1 MPELNGAEVMANFT
15 QKAIKETFL
24 TLLDEKPLSQ
34 ISVKMLVE
42 ACGINRNTFY
52 YHYADIPALIEEIVT
67 GEAERIIAQYPTID
81 TLRDGLSAVLE
92 FASANRRSLLHIYN
106 SVNRDIF
113 ERYLWKV
120 CDHIVEAY
128 GVKALKGINIGPL
141 DREIMKRFYKCEC
154 FGLAI
159 EWMDGGLPENFN
171 LQLDRFC
178 ELQAGVIEE
187 MAKRA
192 EKCV

>member
-1 MPELNGAEVMANFT
+1 MANFT
-15 QKAIKETFL
+15 QKAIKDTFL
-24 TLLDEKPLSQ
+24 KLLDERPLSQ

-42 ACGINRNTFY
+42 ECGINRNTFY

-67 GEAERIIAQYPTID
+67 EEAERIIAQYPTID
-81 TLRDGLSAVLE
+81 TLRDGLNAVLE

-120 CDHIVEAY
+120 CEHIVEAY
-128 GVKALKGINIGPL
+128 GVKALKGMDIEPL

-159 EWMDGGLPENFN
+159 EWMDGGLPENFS

-178 ELQAGVIEE
+178 ELQTGVIEE

-192 EKCV
+192 EKQN

>member
-92 FASANRRSLLHIYN
+92 FASANR
-106 SVNRDIF
+106 
-113 ERYLWKV
+113 
-120 CDHIVEAY
+120 
-128 GVKALKGINIGPL
+128 
-141 DREIMKRFYKCEC
+141 
-154 FGLAI
+154 
-159 EWMDGGLPENFN
+159 
-171 LQLDRFC
+171 
-178 ELQAGVIEE
+178 
-187 MAKRA
+187 
-192 EKCV
+192 

>member
-1 MPELNGAEVMANFT
+1 M
-15 QKAIKETFL
+15 
-24 TLLDEKPLSQ
+24 
-34 ISVKMLVE
+34 
-42 ACGINRNTFY
+42 
-52 YHYADIPALIEEIVT
+52 
-67 GEAERIIAQYPTID
+67 
-81 TLRDGLSAVLE
+81 E

-159 EWMDGGLPENFN
+159 EWMDGGLPENVN

-192 EKCV
+192 EKRV

>member
-1 MPELNGAEVMANFT
+1 MANFT
-15 QKAIKETFL
+15 KNAIKDTFL
-24 TLLDEKPLSQ
+24 KLLDEMPLSQ

-42 ACGINRNTFY
+42 ECGINRNTFY

-128 GVKALKGINIGPL
+128 GVNALKGMDIVPL

-154 FGLAI
+154 F
-159 EWMDGGLPENFN
+159 DLPSNGWTEVFRRTTACSWTASANF
-171 LQLDRFC
+171 RP
-178 ELQAGVIEE
+178 ELWRRWQKGP
-187 MAKRA
+187 KSRA
-192 EKCV
+192 EAK